1 MFRHVKR
8 IHFIGIGG
16 IGMSGIAEVL
26 CNLGFEVSG
35 SDIRRSKNT
44 DRLEKLHGVKIFEGH
59 AAGNVGDAQ
68 VVVYSSAVQPDNPE
82 VEIAKKN
89 GIPVIPR
96 AEMLAELM
104 VLKPYAVAVSGT
116 HGKTST
122 TSMVATIL
130 GHAGKDPTTV
140 VGGVVES
147 LGSNAR
153 LGSSEWFVTE
163 ADESDRSFLMLYPT
177 IAVVT
182 NIDKEHM
189 ESYKGMDDV
198 VQCFTDFVNK
208 VPFFGAAVICL
219 DDPNVQ
225 LIIPNIKRRRVTY
238 GLTAQ
243 ADISAHDIRYNDSF
257 GSSFSVWRSG
267 EVLGE
272 IDLPVPGKHN
282 VYNALAATAVALEM
296 DIPFRKIT
304 EAFASFKNANRR
316 FQFKGTANGVTVVDD
331 YAHHPTEILATLSA
345 AKNSARSRRT
355 VVVFQPHRYTRTKE
369 LFDEFALA
377 FNNADLLFLL
387 DIYAASEQ
395 PIENVTAEILTE
407 NIKRFG
413 HKNANYIGDL
423 ETAAAKVVP
432 QLAEGDL
439 VITLGAGTVTRL
451 SDEILAAIES
461 GDERAGGNA
470 SVNERAST
478 TSGKQSLP

>member
-26 CNLGFEVSG
+26 CNLGFIVTG
-35 SDIRRSKNT
+35 SDVKKSKYT
-44 DRLEKLHGVKIFEGH
+44 DRLESLFGIGVAEGH
-59 AAGNVGDAQ
+59 RAENVGAAQ
-68 VVVYSSAVQPDNPE
+68 VVVYSSAVKEDNPE
-82 VEIAKKN
+82 VVEAKRL

-116 HGKTST
+116 HGKTTT

-130 GHAGKDPTTV
+130 GHAGFDPTTV
-140 VGGVVES
+140 VGGVVDT

-177 IAVVT
+177 IAVIT

-208 VPFFGAAVICL
+208 VPFFGAAIICL

-225 LIIPNIKRRRVTY
+225 LIVPNIKRRRVTY

-243 ADISAHDIRYNDSF
+243 SDISAHNIRYNDTF
-257 GSSFSVWRSG
+257 GSTFSVWKG
-267 EVLGE
+267 TEVLGE
-272 IDLPVPGKHN
+272 IMLPVPGEHN
-282 VYNALAATAVALEM
+282 VYNALAATSVALELE
-296 DIPFRKIT
+296 IPFEKIV
-304 EAFASFKNANRR
+304 EAFARFRNANRR
-316 FQFKGTANGVTVVDD
+316 FQFKGEVNGIMVVDD

-345 AKNSARSRRT
+345 AKNSAGGRRT
-355 VVVFQPHRYTRTKE
+355 VVVFQPHRYSRTKE
-369 LFDEFALA
+369 LMDEFALA
-377 FNNADLLFLL
+377 FNNADVLYVL
-387 DIYAASEQ
+387 DIYAASEL
-395 PIENVTAEILTE
+395 PIEGITAEILTE
-407 NIKRFG
+407 NIKRYG
-413 HKNANYIGDL
+413 HKDVNYHGNI
-423 ETAAAKVVP
+423 ETAADAIVP
-432 QLAEGDL
+432 MLQDGDL

-451 SDEILAAIES
+451 SDEILEKLKTASAS
-461 GDERAGGNA
+461 G
-470 SVNERAST
+470 
-478 TSGKQSLP
+478 

>member
-1 MFRHVKR
+1 MFRHVKN

-26 CNLGFEVSG
+26 TNLGFSVSG
-35 SDIRRSKNT
+35 SDIKKSKNT
-44 DRLEKLHGVKIFEGH
+44 DRLESMGMKIDEGH
-59 AAGNVGDAQ
+59 AAENVGDAQ
-68 VVVYSSAVQPDNPE
+68 VVVYSSAVREDNPE
-82 VEIAKKN
+82 VVFAKEN

-104 VLKPYAVAVSGT
+104 TLKPYAVAIAGT

-130 GHAGKDPTTV
+130 GHAGIDPTTV
-140 VGGVVES
+140 VGGVVDT
-147 LGSNAR
+147 LGSNAK
-153 LGSSEWFVTE
+153 LGGSEWFVTE

-208 VPFFGAAVICL
+208 VPFYGAAIICL

-238 GLTAQ
+238 GMTAQ

-257 GSSFSVWRSG
+257 GSAFTVWKG
-267 EVLGE
+267 TDVLGE
-272 IDLPVPGKHN
+272 IAMPVPGKHN
-282 VYNALAATAVALEM
+282 VYNALAATAVALEL
-296 DIPFRKIT
+296 DIPFAEIAD
-304 EAFASFKNANRR
+304 AFATFKNANRR
-316 FQFKGTANGVTVVDD
+316 FQFKGDARGITVVDD
-331 YAHHPTEILATLSA
+331 YGHHPTEILATLAA
-345 AKNSARSRRT
+345 AKNSSGGRRT
-355 VVVFQPHRYTRTKE
+355 VVVFQPHRYSRTQE

-377 FNNADLLFLL
+377 FNNADVLYVL

-395 PIENVTAEILTE
+395 AIEGITAEVLTE
-407 NIKRFG
+407 NIKKYG
-413 HKNANYIGDL
+413 HKNAVYIGDI
-423 ETAAAKVVP
+423 ETAAARVTENL
-432 QLAEGDL
+432 QEGDL
-439 VITLGAGTVTRL
+439 VITLGAGSVTRL
-451 SDEILAAIES
+451 SEEILEELNRGGAKTQRLES
-461 GDERAGGNA
+461 
-470 SVNERAST
+470 T
-478 TSGKQSLP
+478 L

>member
-26 CNLGFEVSG
+26 CSLGFVVTG
-35 SDIRRSKNT
+35 SDVKKSKNT
-44 DRLEKLHGVKIFEGH
+44 DRLESLFDVGVAEGH
-59 AAGNVGDAQ
+59 RAENVGPAE
-68 VVVYSSAVQPDNPE
+68 VVVYSSAVKDDNPE
-82 VEIAKKN
+82 VVEAKRR

-104 VLKPYAVAVSGT
+104 VLKPYAVAISGT
-116 HGKTST
+116 HGKTTT

-130 GHAGKDPTTV
+130 NHAGFDPTAV
-140 VGGVVES
+140 VGGVVDT
-147 LGSNAR
+147 LGSNAK

-208 VPFFGAAVICL
+208 VPFFGAAIICL

-238 GLTAQ
+238 GMSAQ
-243 ADISAHDIRYNDSF
+243 ADISAHNIQYNDSF
-257 GSSFSVWRSG
+257 GSSFFVWKG
-267 EVLGE
+267 DEVLGE
-272 IDLPVPGKHN
+272 ITLPVPGKHN
-282 VYNALAATAVALEM
+282 VYNALAATAVALEL
-296 DIPFRKIT
+296 DVPFAKIA
-304 EAFASFKNANRR
+304 EAFTTFKNANRR
-316 FQFKGTANGVTVVDD
+316 FQFKGEANGITVVDD

-345 AKNSARSRRT
+345 AKYSGGGRRT
-355 VVVFQPHRYTRTKE
+355 VVVFQPHRYTRTQE
-369 LFDEFALA
+369 LMDEFALA
-377 FNNADLLFLL
+377 FNNADVVYVL

-395 PIENVTAEILTE
+395 PILGITAEVLTE
-407 NIKRFG
+407 NIKKYG
-413 HKNANYIGDL
+413 HKNVTFVGDL
-423 ETAAAKVVP
+423 ESAADVVIP
-432 QLAEGDL
+432 DLQEGDL
-439 VITLGAGTVTRL
+439 VITMGAGSITRL
-451 SDEILAAIES
+451 SEEVLEKLTARGANVVAAT
-461 GDERAGGNA
+461 DA
-470 SVNERAST
+470 
-478 TSGKQSLP
+478 

>member
-26 CNLGFEVSG
+26 ANLGFEVSG
-35 SDIRRSKNT
+35 SDIKKSKNT
-44 DRLEKLHGVKIFEGH
+44 DRLEAQGVAIFEGH
-59 AAGNVGDAQ
+59 AGENVGDAQ
-68 VVVYSSAVQPDNPE
+68 VVVYSSAVRPDNPE
-82 VEIAKKN
+82 MVIARER

-122 TSMVATIL
+122 TSMVATVL
-130 GHAGKDPTTV
+130 GHAGVDPTTV

-147 LGSNAR
+147 LGSNAKV
-153 LGSSEWFVTE
+153 GKSEWFVTE

-238 GLTAQ
+238 GMTAQ
-243 ADISAHDIRYNDSF
+243 ADISAHDIVYSGAF
-257 GSSFSVWRSG
+257 GSTFNVWKG
-267 EVLGE
+267 TEVLGK

-282 VYNALAATAVALEM
+282 VYNALAATAVALEL
-296 DIPFRKIT
+296 DVPFATIA
-304 EAFASFKNANRR
+304 EAFATFKNANRR
-316 FQFKGTANGVTVVDD
+316 FQFKGEARGIAVIDD
-331 YAHHPTEILATLSA
+331 YGHHPTEILATLAA
-345 AKNSARSRRT
+345 AKNGSGGRRT
-355 VVVFQPHRYTRTKE
+355 VVVFQPHRYTRTQE

-377 FNNADLLFLL
+377 FNNADVLFVL

-395 PIENVTAEILTE
+395 PIEGISAEVLTE
-407 NIKRFG
+407 NIRKYG
-413 HKNANYIGDL
+413 HKNAIYIGDID
-423 ETAAAKVVP
+423 TAADKVIP
-432 QLAEGDL
+432 ELQEGDL
-439 VITLGAGTVTRL
+439 LITLGAGTVTRL
-451 SDEILAAIES
+451 SDEFVEKL
-461 GDERAGGNA
+461 
-470 SVNERAST
+470 
-478 TSGKQSLP
+478 K

>member
-1 MFRHVKR
+1 MKTMFRHVKN

-26 CNLGFEVSG
+26 CNLGFRISG
-35 SDIRRSKNT
+35 SDAKKSKNT
-44 DRLEKLHGVKIFEGH
+44 DRLETLFGITISEGH
-59 AAGNVGDAQ
+59 AAENVGDAQ
-68 VVVYSSAVQPDNPE
+68 VVVYSSAVKADNPE
-82 VEIAKKN
+82 VVFAKEK

-130 GHAGKDPTTV
+130 GHAGFDPTTV
-140 VGGVVES
+140 VGGVVDT

-153 LGSSEWFVTE
+153 LGASDWFVTE

-208 VPFFGAAVICL
+208 VPFFGAAILCL

-225 LIIPNIKRRRVTY
+225 LLIPNIKRRRVTY
-238 GLTAQ
+238 GMTAQ
-243 ADISAHDIRYNDSF
+243 ADVSAHDIRYDDAF
-257 GSSFSVWRSG
+257 GSTFSVWRAD
-267 EVLGE
+267 EVLGD
-272 IDLPVPGKHN
+272 IHLPVPGKHN

-296 DIPFRKIT
+296 EVPFVKIV
-304 EAFASFKNANRR
+304 EAFAIFKNANRR
-316 FQFKGTANGVTVVDD
+316 FQFKGEANNILVVDD
-331 YAHHPTEILATLSA
+331 YGHHPTEILATLSA
-345 AKNSARSRRT
+345 AKNSSGGRRT
-355 VVVFQPHRYTRTKE
+355 VVVFQPHRYSRTQE
-369 LFDEFALA
+369 LMEEFALS
-377 FNNADLLFLL
+377 FNNADVLYVL
-387 DIYAASEQ
+387 DIYAASEK
-395 PIENVTAEILTE
+395 PIEGVTAEILTE
-407 NIKRFG
+407 SIKKFG
-413 HKNANYIGDL
+413 HKNVTFIGDIDS
-423 ETAAAKVVP
+423 AAEKVC
-432 QLAEGDL
+432 AELHPGDL

-451 SDEILAAIES
+451 SDEIV
-461 GDERAGGNA
+461 ERLKSN
-470 SVNERAST
+470 
-478 TSGKQSLP
+478 

>member
-26 CNLGFEVSG
+26 CNLGFAVSG
-35 SDIRRSKNT
+35 SDIKKSKNT
-44 DRLEKLHGVKIFEGH
+44 DRLEGLFKMRIAEGH
-59 AAGNVGDAQ
+59 AAENVGDAQ
-68 VVVYSSAVQPDNPE
+68 VVVYSSAVKEDNPE
-82 VEIAKKN
+82 VAAAKQR

-104 VLKPYAVAVSGT
+104 TLKPYAVAISGT

-130 GHAGKDPTTV
+130 KHGGVDPTTV
-140 VGGVVES
+140 VGGVVET
-147 LGSNAR
+147 LGSNAQ
-153 LGSSEWFVTE
+153 LGTSEWFVTE

-208 VPFFGAAVICL
+208 VPFFGLAVICL

-225 LIIPNIKRRRVTY
+225 LIIPNIKRRRITY

-243 ADISAHDIRYNDSF
+243 ADISAHGIRYNDAF
-257 GSSFSVWRSG
+257 GSSFSVWRGS
-267 EVLGE
+267 EVMGD
-272 IDLPVPGKHN
+272 IDLPVPGQHN
-282 VYNALAATAVALEM
+282 VYNALAATAVALELE
-296 DIPFRKIT
+296 IPFTKIA

-316 FQFKGTANGVTVVDD
+316 FEFKGEANGITVVDD
-331 YAHHPTEILATLSA
+331 YGHHPTEILATLSA
-345 AKNSARSRRT
+345 AKNSGGGRRT
-355 VVVFQPHRYTRTKE
+355 VVVFQPHRFSRTRE
-369 LFDEFALA
+369 LMDEFALS
-377 FNNADLLFLL
+377 FNNADVVFVL
-387 DIYAASEQ
+387 DIYAASET
-395 PIENVTAEILTE
+395 PIEGITAQVLTE

-413 HKNANYIGDL
+413 HKNAEYIGSI
-423 ETAAAKVVP
+423 ETAAEKVSARLKP
-432 QLAEGDL
+432 GDL

-451 SDEILAAIES
+451 SEEILEKL
-461 GDERAGGNA
+461 R
-470 SVNERAST
+470 
-478 TSGKQSLP
+478 K